1 MELYAKSVVN
11 VSLSFAH
18 RELVAPLSFW
28 EREAGASDFILPSA
42 LPFPLTNALSKQIA
56 TSPTG
61 ETRPLNQAGAKP

>member
-1 MELYAKSVVN
+1 MELYSKSTANVN
-11 VSLSFAH
+11 RSFAH

-42 LPFPLTNALSKQIA
+42 PPFPLTNALLKHFA

-61 ETRPLNQAGAKP
+61 ETLSINMGGA